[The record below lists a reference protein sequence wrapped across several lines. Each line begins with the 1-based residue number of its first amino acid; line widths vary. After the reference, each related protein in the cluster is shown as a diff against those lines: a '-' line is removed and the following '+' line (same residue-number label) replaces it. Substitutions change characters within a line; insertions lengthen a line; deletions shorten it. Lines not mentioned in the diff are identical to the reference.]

1 MANIN
6 IIGAGNVAWH
16 ISNALTNT
24 NFEVQQIYSRNFSS
38 AQQLAN
44 TFGYQAVNS
53 IADFNDVTAII
64 VAVDDDQIENVAK
77 QLGNVA
83 DTLVIHTSGSVSIDA
98 LLPHQ
103 NRAVLW
109 LIESLRKDEK
119 VAYKQIPAIVHYSNS
134 YSNNLIYEI
143 AKTISNVVHILA
155 DTERRAL
162 HLGAVM
168 ANNFTNHLFTLLKNF
183 TASKDIDFTLLH
195 PIINSTLQNAQQ
207 KDPFIMQTGPAI
219 RNDKVTVDHHLKI
232 LQQNSNLEEIYTT
245 FTKSIQHTHKA

>member
-24 NFEVQQIYSRNFSS
+24 DFEVQQIFSRNFSS
-38 AQQLAN
+38 AQKMAN
-44 TFGYQAVNS
+44 TFGYQAVN
-53 IADFNDVTAII
+53 ALAYFKDAKAII
-64 VAVDDDQIENVAK
+64 VAVDDDEIENVAK
-77 QLGNVA
+77 QLSNVG

-98 LLPHQ
+98 LLPHE

-119 VAYKQIPAIVHYSNS
+119 IAYKKIPAIVHYSNS

-168 ANNFTNHLFTLLKNF
+168 ANNFTNHLFTLLKKFSDEKN
-183 TASKDIDFTLLH
+183 IDFNLLQ
-195 PIINSTLQNAQQ
+195 PIINSTLYNAQQ
-207 KDPFIMQTGPAI
+207 NNPLTMQTGPAI
-219 RNDKVTVDHHLKI
+219 RNDETTIDHHLKI
-232 LQQNSNLEEIYTT
+232 LQQNANLKEIYNA
-245 FTKSIQHTHKA
+245 FTKSIQNTH